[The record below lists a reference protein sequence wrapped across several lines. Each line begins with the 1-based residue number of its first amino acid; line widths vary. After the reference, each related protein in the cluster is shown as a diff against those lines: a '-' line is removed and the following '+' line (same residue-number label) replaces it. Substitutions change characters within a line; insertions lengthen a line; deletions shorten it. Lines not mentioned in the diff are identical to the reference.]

1 MRRQDALRELGLS
14 EHELEPDRAVSDSA
28 NLGVVLWAI
37 DAFNAVKPLAVAL
50 PALELGIRDS
60 SRAAASRRTP

>member
-28 NLGVVLWAI
+28 NLAMVLWAI
-37 DAFNAVKPLAVAL
+37 DPYNAVKPLAVAL
-50 PALELGIRDS
+50 PALELGIHDA